1 MEIPKFVWVLGFIV
15 TIILSTT
22 TIAYFFNIET
32 SNYIGYLLWFI
43 ALAIFYMILSSEQ
56 KSVFIVY

>member
-1 MEIPKFVWVLGFIV
+1 MEIPKFVWVFGFIV

-32 SNYIGYLLWFI
+32 VNYIGYLLWFV

-56 KSVFIVY
+56 KSVFIS

>member
-1 MEIPKFVWVLGFIV
+1 MQIPKIIWVLGFII

-32 SNYIGYLLWFI
+32 VDYVGYLLWI
-43 ALAIFYMILSSEQ
+43 VALALFYGILSSKQ
-56 KSVFIVY
+56 KSVFIT

>member
-1 MEIPKFVWVLGFIV
+1 MEIPNFVWVFGFIV

-32 SNYIGYLLWFI
+32 VNYIGYLLWFV

-56 KSVFIVY
+56 KSVFVS

>member
-1 MEIPKFVWVLGFIV
+1 MEIPKFIWVLGFIV

-22 TIAYFFNIET
+22 TIAYFFNIDT
-32 SNYIGYLLWFI
+32 VNYIGYLLWFV

-56 KSVFIVY
+56 KSVFITD

>member
-1 MEIPKFVWVLGFIV
+1 MQIPKIIWVLGSII

-32 SNYIGYLLWFI
+32 VDYVGYLLWI
-43 ALAIFYMILSSEQ
+43 VALALFYGILSSKQ
-56 KSVFIVY
+56 KSVFIT